1 MGRSMGLDT
10 NSKMISGLLHDHEML
25 RRVDWP
31 EWLSVA
37 APAEANAF
45 DKSAVTQRFSRNGY
59 EWDIHGTLYAPVKE
73 RLPGIGF
80 VLFHG
85 GAGSEK
91 EVEETPDGRPGLAS
105 VLAGQGFRCLA
116 VTYPGHIPASGA
128 WTTPVSERQPVYL
141 LDRELPA
148 EEIADRHDKCTFN
161 TIVEGAALLVE
172 ASMPGYQLLAF
183 GHSTGGPMSMF
194 LYRFLKTARVIGL
207 VGWGSGGPDG
217 WYREWVAWCS
227 DKKDAV
233 AGPNSISRRSVESF
247 RKAGYEDAREL
258 CPWGMAEDYFAW
270 ADKFKSQLKT
280 GLCDNQHSA
289 HVDALMATA
298 KRVGLPAEEY
308 VDYLRDPDPD
318 WLAGVGVLLM
328 VGENDRNHWLIGDSE
343 DKKLEM
349 FMGYKFAQR
358 ARLAK
363 VMLVS
368 RYGHFGYVGA
378 YNEKIAFI
386 WIDALM
392 AGFFDGVKRA
402 AMVEG
407 EP

>member
-1 MGRSMGLDT
+1 MSFET
-10 NSKMISGLLHDHEML
+10 NDKLVADLLHDEAML

-37 APAEANAF
+37 APAEAQTF
-45 DKSAVTQRFSRNGY
+45 HKSAVTQRFGRNGY
-59 EWDIHGTLYAPVKE
+59 EWDIHGTLYTPERE

-105 VLAGQGFRCLA
+105 VLAAQGFRCLA
-116 VTYPGHIPASGA
+116 VTYPGHIPASGI
-128 WTTPVSERQPVYL
+128 WDTPVSEREPVYL
-141 LDRELPA
+141 LDRQLSPA
-148 EEIADRHDKCTFN
+148 EIADRHDKCTFN

-194 LYRFLKTARVIGL
+194 LYRFLRSARVIGI

-217 WYREWVAWCS
+217 WYREWVEWCS
-227 DKKDAV
+227 HKKDAV

-247 RKAGYEDAREL
+247 RKAGYEDTLEL
-258 CPWGMAEDYFAW
+258 CPWGTAEDYFTW
-270 ADKFKSQLKT
+270 ANRFKSQLKT

-289 HVDALMATA
+289 HVNALVATA
-298 KRVGLPAEEY
+298 KRVGLPVDEY
-308 VDYLRDPDPD
+308 IDCLRDPDPD

-328 VGENDRNHWLIGDSE
+328 VGENDRNHWLIGATE
-343 DKKLEM
+343 EKKLEI
-349 FMGYKFAQR
+349 FMGTKFAQR
-358 ARLAK
+358 ARRTK
-363 VMLVS
+363 VVLVS

-386 WIDALM
+386 WVEALM
-392 AGFFDGVKRA
+392 AGFFDGVARNVMA
-402 AMVEG
+402 DAD
-407 EP
+407 